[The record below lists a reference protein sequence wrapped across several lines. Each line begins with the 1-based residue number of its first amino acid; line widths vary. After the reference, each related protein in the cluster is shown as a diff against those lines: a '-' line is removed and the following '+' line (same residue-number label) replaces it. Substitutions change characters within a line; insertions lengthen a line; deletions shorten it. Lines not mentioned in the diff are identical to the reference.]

1 MRTTLLY
8 ILIFS
13 LLLSVLSCTGGE
25 VSGEMSGKFE
35 TKGSLS
41 YTETINGKVT
51 KKTETKK
58 NDSGAFETDVNVLI
72 GDSDSLSTTN
82 TTPALNT
89 KINCTQSL
97 SNINLEQLK
106 QRLLSQTLD
115 KQRILIAKLA
125 INEWCLSSNQVRD
138 LLALFTMDK
147 YRLDFAKFAYGH
159 TTDRINYNRV
169 KDAFSMDGSKKL
181 LDNYIN
187 TL

>member
-1 MRTTLLY
+1 MGFK
-8 ILIFS
+8 LIIYYCLFS
-13 LLLSVLSCTGGE
+13 SLLSCTGGE
-25 VSGEMSGKFE
+25 ISGEMSGKFE

-51 KKTETKK
+51 KKTETK
-58 NDSGAFETDVNVLI
+58 NNNSGAFETDMNVVI
-72 GDSDSLSTTN
+72 GDSNTLSTADT
-82 TTPALNT
+82 LLELST
-89 KINCTQSL
+89 KINCTQLL
-97 SNINLEQLK
+97 SDINLEQLK
-106 QRLLSQTLD
+106 QRLLAQTLD
-115 KQRILIAKLA
+115 KQRVLTAKLA